1 MKRFT
6 MLLIAGLLALG
17 CSKPAPQTTPT
28 DARSEERA
36 LEQPVKPAEVDKM
49 EKKDANEEPS
59 PEVSGYG
66 SDPGED
72 TQE

>member
-6 MLLIAGLLALG
+6 MLMLACLFVFG
-17 CSKPAPQTTPT
+17 CSTPASQTTPT
-28 DARSEERA
+28 DARSEDRNLETPKKPTEDNN
-36 LEQPVKPAEVDKM
+36 LEQGGA
-49 EKKDANEEPS
+49 KDEPQ